1 MMNTKKPKKG
11 EIISKWDKKVKLLGT
26 LLEALETYTIII
38 IIETSQATSNI
49 INNIRK
55 KLNSEDKRNTLI
67 LGKRSILLLAI
78 DQYSHKNKA
87 ILSIKPYLKTGLCGL
102 LFSFSD
108 PQTLCSIIKSEC
120 QWESIS
126 EGMSCPVDVYMPKG
140 VLPLDPTQTGFF
152 PALNIAT
159 KISKGKVEVI
169 NTALLVKQG
178 EQVSSSVATLLKLIQ
193 MKPIPKVV
201 TIKGI
206 YNMGYIQ
213 QPDKLIEQDERIM
226 RRFNQNLR
234 DMESLCIGINYPTKL
249 NFMRTV
255 WQGYTNLY
263 AICMETNY
271 SFDHGQKIVEGIIVN
286 QLRRNGNLNKN

>member
-1 MMNTKKPKKG
+1 MNKQKKH
-11 EIISKWDKKVKLLGT
+11 EISSKWDKKVKLLGT
-26 LLEALETYTIII
+26 LLEALETYRIII

-55 KLNSEDKRNTLI
+55 KLCSEDKRNTLI
-67 LGKRSILLLAI
+67 LGKRSIFLLAI
-78 DQYSHKNKA
+78 DQYSRTNKA
-87 ILSIKPYLKTGLCGL
+87 ILSVKPYLKTGVCGL

-120 QWESIS
+120 QWESLS
-126 EGMSCPVDVYMPKG
+126 EGISCPVDIYLPKG
-140 VLPLDPTQTGFF
+140 PLPLNPTQTSFF

-159 KISKGKVEVI
+159 KISKGKIEVI
-169 NTALLVKQG
+169 NEALLVKQG
-178 EQVSSSVATLLKLIQ
+178 EQVSYSVATLLKSIQ
-193 MKPIPKVV
+193 MKPIPRVV

-213 QPDKLIEQDERIM
+213 QPDKLIEKDEGIL
-226 RRFNQNLR
+226 RRFNQTLC
-234 DMESLCIGINYPTKL
+234 DIECLCIGINYPTIL

-263 AICMETNY
+263 AISMESNY
-271 SFDHGQKIVEGIIVN
+271 SFNHGQMIIEGIIVN
-286 QLRRNGNLNKN
+286 QLRRNGSLNKN